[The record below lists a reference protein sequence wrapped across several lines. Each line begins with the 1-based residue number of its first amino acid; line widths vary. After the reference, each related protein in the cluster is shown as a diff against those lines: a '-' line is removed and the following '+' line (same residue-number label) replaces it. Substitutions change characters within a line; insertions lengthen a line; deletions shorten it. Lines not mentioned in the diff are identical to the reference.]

1 MVEDMVDRSLP
12 MLSKSKTKIKQYNA
26 ASFLDATED
35 EIINHEKKPSKKK
48 AGGFDFDN
56 LIESASS
63 SKTQPK
69 KVG

>member
-1 MVEDMVDRSLP
+1 MVDRSLP

-48 AGGFDFDN
+48 AALGFDFDN

>member
-1 MVEDMVDRSLP
+1 MVDRSLP

-48 AGGFDFDN
+48 A
-56 LIESASS
+56 A
-63 SKTQPK
+63 
-69 KVG
+69 